1 MALISVSIVTEFRQ
15 NYCNVMRFF
24 SVVENDLYCGK
35 DFGKKKK
42 KNVCHGKDSGHIA
55 YTSK

>member
-42 KNVCHGKDSGHIA
+42 KKLMSW
-55 YTSK
+55 